1 MSLFTRS
8 GRARPQGGGWELAIW
23 YLMRVTG
30 LALFVFALT
39 HFLILHVLYDPA
51 DQTASWIAQMRW
63 SSLFWRVFD
72 WSLLMLVLLHGF
84 LGVRTVVADY
94 TRGGARTALLSL
106 LYIVAFLLFAAGT
119 SVVLTLP
126 VVPQA

>member
-1 MSLFTRS
+1 MSVSSRS
-8 GRARPQGGGWELAIW
+8 GRSRPQGGGWELAVW
-23 YLMRVTG
+23 YLMRVSG

-39 HFLILHVLYDPA
+39 HYLILHVLYDPA
-51 DQTASWIAQMRW
+51 DQTASWIAQIRW

-72 WSLLMLVLLHGF
+72 WSLLMLVLLHAF

-94 TRGGARTALLSL
+94 TRGGARTALLSV
-106 LYIVAFLLFAAGT
+106 LYIVAFLLFAMGT

-126 VVPQA
+126 VVPG